1 MEIIVPSLLRIKPNA
16 LHKIGKYLRDERF
29 SQIALFY
36 GEGLKPLFAQ
46 TVEISLVSS
55 EIKVIH
61 EGVAVSNDIETIFQ
75 DSLAMPQKLDA
86 IVAIGGGKVIDCCK
100 YLALLR
106 QVPLVSVPTLIS
118 NDGFSSPFSSLVVK
132 GSRRTVRTL
141 IPHSVILDTEIIRS
155 APEAFYYSGLGDLFC
170 KFTSVFDW
178 KLAFKKRGE
187 AVNDFAAVIC
197 RNAADTFYYYPHK
210 DPQDLDFLRVVASS
224 LLMAGIAM
232 EIAGSSRPASGSE
245 HLISHAYDRIAKKP
259 SLHGLQVGA
268 ASYAVSHLQ
277 GETHEWVKA
286 SILDSGFHAFMEKNP
301 LDRKDFIE
309 AVKFAPSVKEDFYTV
324 LSERG
329 AMERILAFIEQDD
342 LMRRMLA

>member
-16 LHKIGKYLRDERF
+16 LHKLGKYLRGENF

-36 GEGLKPLFAQ
+36 GEGLKPLLAQ
-46 TVEISLVSS
+46 TVEISLASS
-55 EIKVIH
+55 EIKIAH
-61 EGVAVSNDIETIFQ
+61 EGVASSNDIEIIFQ
-75 DSLAMPQKLDA
+75 ESLTMPQKLDA

-100 YLALLR
+100 YMALLR
-106 QVPLVSVPTLIS
+106 QIPLVSVPTLMS

-132 GSRRTVRTL
+132 GHRRTVHTQ
-141 IPHSVILDTEIIRS
+141 IPHSVILDTEIIRA
-155 APEAFYYSGLGDLFC
+155 APEAFYYSGIGDLFC

-187 AVNDFAAVIC
+187 PVNDFAAVIC
-197 RNAADTFYYYPHK
+197 RNAADTFFYYPHK
-210 DPQDLDFLRVVASS
+210 DPQNLDFLRVIASS

-245 HLISHAYDRIAKKP
+245 HLISHAYDRIAEKP
-259 SLHGLQVGA
+259 SLHGLQVGV

-277 GETHEWVKA
+277 GETYELVKQ
-286 SILDSGFHAFMEKNP
+286 SIQDSGFLAFMEKHP
-301 LDRKDFIE
+301 LNRRDFLE

-329 AMERILAFIEQDD
+329 AMERILEFIEQDD
-342 LMRRMLA
+342 LMRKMLG

>member
-16 LHKIGKYLRDERF
+16 LHKLGKYLRNESF

-36 GEGLKPLFAQ
+36 GEGLKPMLAE
-46 TVEISLVSS
+46 TVEISLASS
-55 EIKVIH
+55 EIKIAH
-61 EGVAVSNDIETIFQ
+61 EGVAASNDIEVIFQ
-75 DSLAMPQKLDA
+75 DSLFLPQKLDA

-100 YLALLR
+100 YLALLK
-106 QVPLVSVPTLIS
+106 QIPLVSVPTLIS

-132 GSRRTVRTL
+132 GARRTVRTV

-155 APEAFYYSGLGDLFC
+155 APEAFFYSGMGDLFC

-187 AVNDFAAVIC
+187 PVNDFAAMIC
-197 RNAADTFYYYPHK
+197 LNAADTFFYYPNKH
-210 DPQDLDFLRVVASS
+210 PQDVDFVRVVASS
-224 LLMAGIAM
+224 LMMAGIAM

-245 HLISHAYDRIAKKP
+245 HLISHAYDRLAEKP

-277 GETHEWVKA
+277 GDTYELLKK
-286 SILDSGFHAFMEKNP
+286 SIQDSGFLSFMEKHP
-301 LDRKDFIE
+301 LSRRDFIE

-329 AMERILAFIEQDD
+329 AIENLLAFIEKDE
-342 LMRRMLA
+342 LMRLMLA

>member
-16 LHKIGKYLRDERF
+16 LHKIGKYLRDEEF
-29 SQIALFY
+29 GSIALLY
-36 GEGLKPLFAQ
+36 GEGLKGLFSQ
-46 TVEISLVSS
+46 TVQISLASS
-55 EIKVIH
+55 GIKVVH
-61 EGVAVSNDIETIFQ
+61 ESEAKSNDIEDIFQ
-75 DSLAMPQKLDA
+75 HSLEMPQKLDA

-106 QVPLVSVPTLIS
+106 QAPLVSVPTLIS

-132 GSRRTVRTL
+132 GARRTVKTV

-187 AVNDFAAVIC
+187 PVNDFAAIIC
-197 RNAADTFYYYPHK
+197 RNAADTFFYYPNK
-210 DPQDLDFLRVVASS
+210 DPQNLEFLRVVASS

-245 HLISHAYDRIAKKP
+245 HLISHAYDRMAQKP
-259 SLHGLQVGA
+259 SLHGLQVGV

-277 GETHEWVKA
+277 GETYEPVKQ
-286 SILDSGFHAFMEKNP
+286 SILSSGFHAFMEKNP
-301 LDRKDFIE
+301 LSRKDFIE
-309 AVKFAPSVKEDFYTV
+309 AVKFAPTVKEDFYTV

-329 AMERILAFIEQDD
+329 AVERVLEFIEQDD
-342 LMRRMLA
+342 LMKGMLA